1 MKDKNLPIKLVL
13 QKSSD
18 IQKNQGGGSTKFFG
32 DVTQELQDNISAKFE
47 GILDFYEDIFRENE
61 LIPAVGKI
69 TVKPE
74 AIAKSHKPNDLC
86 RCCPIIGGEDLNQ
99 IYIKVTKKA
108 IEETISLVKQPP
120 SEKFRANM
128 TTIQDIQPIKPSEKI
143 SDNLTQISQEGNF
156 ESICKKILR
165 NYLILITILIMF
177 KLWDMY

>member
-18 IQKNQGGGSTKFFG
+18 IQKNEGRGSTKFFG
-32 DVTQELQDNISAKFE
+32 DVTQELQDNIAAKFE
-47 GILDFYEDIFRENE
+47 NILDFYEDIFQEKG

-99 IYIKVTKKA
+99 IYIKS
-108 IEETISLVKQPP
+108 INIFLYYPYFLNFNNKQ
-120 SEKFRANM
+120 
-128 TTIQDIQPIKPSEKI
+128 
-143 SDNLTQISQEGNF
+143 
-156 ESICKKILR
+156 
-165 NYLILITILIMF
+165 
-177 KLWDMY
+177 

>member
-18 IQKNQGGGSTKFFG
+18 IQKNQGGGSTKVFG

-47 GILDFYEDIFRENE
+47 EILDFYEDIFRENE

-99 IYIKVTKKA
+99 IYIKVTKKT
-108 IEETISLVKQPP
+108 IEETISLGC
-120 SEKFRANM
+120 
-128 TTIQDIQPIKPSEKI
+128 I
-143 SDNLTQISQEGNF
+143 
-156 ESICKKILR
+156 
-165 NYLILITILIMF
+165 
-177 KLWDMY
+177 